1 MDAALTPEGSS
12 SHGEVGLD
20 FQAVILA
27 GGLGTRLRP
36 ITETIPKPMVE
47 ICGRP
52 FLEHQLALVRANGLR
67 RVLLLVAYLGE
78 IIEDYFGDGSSLGM
92 QISYSYEPVPL
103 GTGGALKNAERCLDE
118 SFLLLNG
125 DTYLPIA
132 YDSLINDYRHHK
144 TSALIVAYRGNEP
157 CGTRN
162 LSVNQDARVTA
173 YRKRASGDMTH
184 MDSGAIILDR
194 EVLAGIPLDRACSLE
209 EEVFPRLIE
218 AGRMRAWTSSEPFF
232 DMGTPEGIR
241 MLSKRLE

>member
-1 MDAALTPEGSS
+1 MGAALTPEGPS
-12 SHGEVGLD
+12 SHGATALD
-20 FQAVILA
+20 FQTVILA

-36 ITETIPKPMVE
+36 MTETIPKPMIE

-52 FLEHQLALVRANGLR
+52 FLEHQLALIRANGLR

-78 IIEDYFGDGSSLGM
+78 RIEEYFGDGSSVGM
-92 QISYSYEPVPL
+92 QIGYSYEPVPL
-103 GTGGALKNAERCLDE
+103 GTGGALKNAERCLDD

-132 YDSLINDYRHHK
+132 YDAFINDFRQNK
-144 TSALIVAYRGNEP
+144 PGALIVAYNSNEP
-157 CGTRN
+157 RGIRN
-162 LSVNQDARVTA
+162 LSLDQDARVTA
-173 YRKRASGDMTH
+173 YRKRGSEDMTH
-184 MDSGAIILDR
+184 TDSGAIILERD
-194 EVLAGIPLDRACSLE
+194 VLAEIPDGRACSLE

-218 AGRMRAWTSSEPFF
+218 AGRMRAWTTSEPFI